1 MNSVQIINGVYNTF
15 GKLLSAAF
23 LLIFLAHSTAHAQQN
38 GVLQEYIKQGIESNL
53 SLLNAALDRESAAS
67 ELRSARGRFMP
78 EVSLEASYSLAS
90 GGRTI
95 DFPLGDLFNP
105 VYGTLNELTGSQRFP
120 TNLENVNE
128 QLLPDNFH
136 ETKIRIVQPLFNSDL
151 YFSYRA
157 QRDLVSAREARLQA
171 VEKELVKEIRLSY
184 HNYFAS
190 ADQLAILESNR
201 ELVQELVRTT
211 ESLVRNGK
219 ATVDQQFTAEFELS
233 ELDGSIADARRMKQ
247 TAQAR
252 FNQLL
257 DRELAAPI
265 LRDEAY
271 FESRSIYSETDRLQ
285 ETSLLV
291 RPEFAELSASR
302 AAAINLL
309 SMNRATA
316 LPDLFVVGDLGYQ
329 GRNYTFGSDQEFWF
343 VQFGMRWNLFRG
355 FQNREKIARSRI
367 ELNQIENR
375 YRELEQE
382 IQLRVSDARNAVTAA
397 EAKEVAAL
405 AGLEAA
411 ESGFRIVK
419 RRYEENSALLVEYLR
434 AQDMYTR
441 ARLNASLARYQLKS
455 AEAVLDREAGR

>member
-1 MNSVQIINGVYNTF
+1 MNSVQSINSVYSHL
-15 GKLLSAAF
+15 KILSSAV
-23 LLIFLAHSTAHAQQN
+23 LILAILALKPLQAQQN
-38 GVLQEYIKQGIESNL
+38 GVLMQYIEQGIESNL
-53 SLLNAALDRESAAS
+53 TLLNAVLDRESASS

-95 DFPLGDLFNP
+95 DFPVGDLFNP

-157 QRDLVSAREARLQA
+157 QRDLVSAREARLKA
-171 VEKELVKEIRLSY
+171 VENELIKEIRLSY

-201 ELVQELVRTT
+201 ELILELVRTT
-211 ESLVRNGK
+211 ESLVRNGR
-219 ATVDQQFTAEFELS
+219 ATVDQQYTAEYELS
-233 ELDGSIADARRMKQ
+233 ELDGSIADAQRRLQ
-247 TAQAR
+247 TTKAR

-257 DRELAAPI
+257 DRDLNASV

-271 FESRSIYSETDRLQ
+271 FESHSIYPDTELLQ
-285 ETSLLV
+285 GTSLQM
-291 RPEFAELSASR
+291 RSEFAELSASK
-302 AAAINLL
+302 AAAENIL
-309 SMNRATA
+309 SMNRAKV
-316 LPDLFVVGDLGYQ
+316 LPDLFVVGDFGYQ
-329 GRNYTFGSDQEFWF
+329 GRNYTFGSDQDFWF
-343 VQFGMRWNLFRG
+343 VQFGMRWTLFRG
-355 FQNREKIARSRI
+355 SQNREKVNRSRI
-367 ELNQIENR
+367 ELNQIDNR
-375 YRELEQE
+375 YRELEKD
-382 IQLRVSDARNAVTAA
+382 IQLRVSDARHALIAA
-397 EAKEVAAL
+397 QARERAAI

-411 ESGFRIVK
+411 ESGFSILK

-441 ARLNASLARYQLKS
+441 ARLSASVARYQLKS
-455 AEAVLDREAGR
+455 AEAVLEREISR

>member
-1 MNSVQIINGVYNTF
+1 MNSVQIINSVYPT
-15 GKLLSAAF
+15 GAKLLLAGLLLVIIGLSSA
-23 LLIFLAHSTAHAQQN
+23 LAQQN
-38 GVLQEYIKQGIESNL
+38 GVLQEYIEQGVERNL
-53 SLLNAALDRESAAS
+53 TLLNAILDYESAAS
-67 ELRSARGRFMP
+67 ELRSTRGRFMP
-78 EVSLEASYSLAS
+78 EASLEASYSLAS

-120 TNLENVNE
+120 TNMENINE

-157 QRDLVSAREARLQA
+157 QRDLVSAREARLNA
-171 VEKELVKEIRLSY
+171 VENDLIKEIRLSY

-219 ATVDQQFTAEFELS
+219 ATIDQQYTAEFELT
-233 ELDGSIADARRMKQ
+233 ELDGSIAYARRQQQ
-247 TAQAR
+247 TAKAR

-257 DRELAAPI
+257 DRELSASI
-265 LRDEAY
+265 EKDEAY
-271 FESRSIYSETDRLQ
+271 FESRGDYPDADILQ

-291 RPEFAELSASR
+291 RPEFTELSASR
-302 AAAINLL
+302 AAAANLL
-309 SMNRATA
+309 SMNRTTA
-316 LPDLFVVGDLGYQ
+316 IPDLFVVGDLGYQ
-329 GRNYTFGSDQEFWF
+329 GRNYSFSSDQEFWF
-343 VQFGMRWNLFRG
+343 VQFGMRWSLFRG

-367 ELNQIENR
+367 ELNRLDNR

-382 IQLRVSDARNAVTAA
+382 IQLRVTDARNAVTAA
-397 EAKEVAAL
+397 QAREQAAIT
-405 AGLEAA
+405 GLEAA
-411 ESGFRIVK
+411 ESGFRIVM
-419 RRYEENSALLVEYLR
+419 RRYEENSALMVEYLR

-441 ARLNASLARYQLKS
+441 ARLSASLARYQLKS
-455 AEAVLDREAGR
+455 AEAVLERETGR

>member
-1 MNSVQIINGVYNTF
+1 MNSVQIKNGVYKIWE
-15 GKLLSAAF
+15 KLFSAC
-23 LLIFLAHSTAHAQQN
+23 LLLMMLVHPSAQAQQN
-38 GVLQEYIKQGIESNL
+38 GVLQEYISQGVESNL
-53 SLLNAALDRESAAS
+53 TLLNAMLDRETAAS

-78 EVSLEASYSLAS
+78 EVSLEASYTLAS

-95 DFPLGDLFNP
+95 GFPLGDLFNP

-136 ETKIRIVQPLFNSDL
+136 ETKIRIVQPLFNSDI

-171 VEKELVKEIRLSY
+171 VEQELIKEIRLSY

-211 ESLVRNGK
+211 ESLVRNGR
-219 ATVDQQFTAEFELS
+219 ATIDQKYTAEFELT
-233 ELDGSIADARRMKQ
+233 ELDGTIAEARRRQQ

-257 DRELAAPI
+257 NRELTAPI

-271 FESRSIYSETDRLQ
+271 FESRAEYPEAQLLQ
-285 ETSLLV
+285 ETTLLV
-291 RPEFAELSASR
+291 RPEFTELSASR
-302 AAAINLL
+302 AAATNLL

-316 LPDLFVVGDLGYQ
+316 IPDIFVVGDLGYQ
-329 GRNYTFGSDQEFWF
+329 GRNYTFNSDQDFWF
-343 VQFGMRWNLFRG
+343 VQFGMRWSLFRG

-367 ELNQIENR
+367 ELNQIDNR

-382 IQLRVSDARNAVTAA
+382 IQIRVADARNAVTAA
-397 EAKEVAAL
+397 EVREQAAI

-441 ARLNASLARYQLKS
+441 ARLSASLARYQLKS
-455 AEAVLDREAGR
+455 AEAVLDRETGR

>member
-1 MNSVQIINGVYNTF
+1 MNSVQIKNGVYKSWN
-15 GKLLSAAF
+15 KLLSAAF

-38 GVLQEYIKQGIESNL
+38 GVFQSYIGQGVESNL
-53 SLLNAALDRESAAS
+53 TLLNTALDRESAIS
-67 ELRSARGRFMP
+67 ELRSARGRFIP

-128 QLLPDNFH
+128 QLLPNNFH
-136 ETKIRIVQPLFNSDL
+136 ETKIRIVQPLFNSDQ

-171 VEKELVKEIRLSY
+171 VEKELIKEIRLSY

-190 ADQLAILESNR
+190 VDQLAILESNR

-219 ATVDQQFTAEFELS
+219 ATIDQQYAAQFELT
-233 ELDGSIADARRMKQ
+233 ELDGSITDARRMKQ

-257 DRELAAPI
+257 NRELVAPI

-271 FESRSIYSETDRLQ
+271 FKSRSIYPETDLLRDA
-285 ETSLLV
+285 SLLA
-291 RPEFAELSASR
+291 RPEFAELSANR
-302 AAAINLL
+302 AAATNLL

-329 GRNYTFGSDQEFWF
+329 GSYYTFGSDQEFWF
-343 VQFGMRWNLFRG
+343 VQFGMRWSLFRG
-355 FQNREKIARSRI
+355 FQNREKITRSRI
-367 ELNQIENR
+367 ELNQIDNR

-382 IQLRVSDARNAVTAA
+382 IELRVSDARNAVTAA
-397 EAKEVAAL
+397 EARELAAIV
-405 AGLEAA
+405 GLEAA
-411 ESGFRIVK
+411 EAGFRIVK

-441 ARLNASLARYQLKS
+441 ARLSASLARYQLKS
-455 AEAVLDREAGR
+455 AEAVLDRETGR

>member
-1 MNSVQIINGVYNTF
+1 MNSVQLKNGVYSALQ
-15 GKLLSAAF
+15 KLLSVGF
-23 LLIFLAHSTAHAQQN
+23 ILATIGLSPTLAQHN
-38 GVLQEYIKQGIESNL
+38 GVLQEYIAQGVESNL
-53 SLLNAALDRESAAS
+53 TLLNAVLDRDSAVS

-95 DFPLGDLFNP
+95 GFPLGDLFNP
-105 VYGTLNELTGSQRFP
+105 VYSTLNELTGSQRFP

-136 ETKIRIVQPLFNSDL
+136 ETKIRIVQPLFNSDI

-171 VEKELVKEIRLSY
+171 VENELIKQIRLSY

-211 ESLVRNGK
+211 KSLVRNGK
-219 ATVDQQFTAEFELS
+219 ATIDQQYTAKFELT
-233 ELDGSIADARRMKQ
+233 ELDGTIAEARRRQQ

-257 DRELAAPI
+257 NRELTAPI

-271 FESRSIYSETDRLQ
+271 FESRGDYPEAHLLQ

-302 AAAINLL
+302 AAATNLL

-316 LPDLFVVGDLGYQ
+316 IPDIFVVGDLGYQ
-329 GRNYTFGSDQEFWF
+329 GRNYTFNSDQEFWF
-343 VQFGMRWNLFRG
+343 VQFGMRWSLFRG

-367 ELNQIENR
+367 ELNQIDNR

-382 IQLRVSDARNAVTAA
+382 IQLRVADARNAVTAA
-397 EAKEVAAL
+397 EVKEQAAI

-441 ARLNASLARYQLKS
+441 ARLSASLARYQLKS
-455 AEAVLDREAGR
+455 AEAVLDRETGR

>member
-1 MNSVQIINGVYNTF
+1 MNSVQLINDVYQIW
-15 GKLLSAAF
+15 GKFFSAGLLLMMLVHPSAQ
-23 LLIFLAHSTAHAQQN
+23 AQQN
-38 GVLQEYIKQGIESNL
+38 GVLQEYISQGVESNL
-53 SLLNAALDRESAAS
+53 TLLNAVLDRDSAVS

-78 EVSLEASYSLAS
+78 EVSLEASYTLAS

-95 DFPLGDLFNP
+95 GFPLGDLFNP

-136 ETKIRIVQPLFNSDL
+136 ETKIRIVQPLFNSDI

-157 QRDLVSAREARLQA
+157 QRDLVSAREARLRA
-171 VEKELVKEIRLSY
+171 VENELIKEIRLSY
-184 HNYFAS
+184 HYYFAS
-190 ADQLAILESNR
+190 TDQLAILESNR

-219 ATVDQQFTAEFELS
+219 ATIDQKYTAEFELT
-233 ELDGSIADARRMKQ
+233 ELDGNIAEARRRQQ

-257 DRELAAPI
+257 NRELTAPI

-271 FESRSIYSETDRLQ
+271 FESRSDYPETNLLQ

-302 AAAINLL
+302 ASATNLL

-316 LPDLFVVGDLGYQ
+316 IPDLFVVGDLGYQ
-329 GRNYTFGSDQEFWF
+329 GRNYTFNSDQDFWF
-343 VQFGMRWNLFRG
+343 VQFGMRWSLFRG

-367 ELNQIENR
+367 ALNQIDNR

-382 IQLRVSDARNAVTAA
+382 IQLRVADARNAVTAA
-397 EAKEVAAL
+397 EVREQAAV

-441 ARLNASLARYQLKS
+441 ARLSASLARYQLKS
-455 AEAVLDREAGR
+455 AEAVLDRETGR